1 MKEILTEGGRDWYT
15 REIKK
20 QLDFVPTKA
29 QYSSIMRMYLD
40 RVKIEDVVINLKKG
54 ETK

>member
-1 MKEILTEGGRDWYT
+1 MKEICTEGGWDHYT
-15 REIKK
+15 KEIKK

-40 RVKIEDVVINLKKG
+40 RVKIEDAVVQLKG
-54 ETK
+54 EGE